1 MRRVPVILLLLGG
14 CDGKAA
20 AGENDE
26 GSTSTTAP
34 ASTSMSTGAPV
45 GTTSSSN
52 PGETT
57 TGNGTSSSTSPST
70 GSSSSDGSD
79 GESTSSS
86 ASDSSSSSTSD
97 AAESSSTG
105 TSAETCPSPPA
116 GLSRWLVGNEAD
128 ADVDPTGP
136 GLILMGG
143 GPDVDEA
150 FSAAFG
156 WASGGDAV
164 VIRASGSDGYNDYFL
179 DDIGGL
185 DSVETLRVDNAVWAN
200 DPYVACRV
208 EQAEVIFFAGGDQ
221 ADYMTFYGESPL
233 AEAVQ
238 SVYERGGVI
247 GGTSAGLA
255 ILGEFV
261 FAAYEGTVYPDEV
274 LEDPYNMYMTMDE
287 GPFAFAPLQ
296 GIVTDSHFYE
306 RDRMGRLLGFMARI
320 AQDGWHPDPVGIG
333 VDEVT
338 ALVID
343 PEGVGTVHGDG
354 FVYVASE
361 GGTPEVCMPG
371 VPLTHAGLDLLR
383 LQAGDSVTLPGV
395 TDASVGTDEVG
406 AVGGALV
413 PANPY

>member
-1 MRRVPVILLLLGG
+1 MRRLPLLLLLLGG
-14 CDGKAA
+14 CDANPAVGETDDGSTTSTGADA
-20 AGENDE
+20 AGSTTGDATS
-26 GSTSTTAP
+26 GGVTSRGGGSTTKGAASTSTGA
-34 ASTSMSTGAPV
+34 ADDGQTSSTGS
-45 GTTSSSN
+45 G
-52 PGETT
+52 
-57 TGNGTSSSTSPST
+57 
-70 GSSSSDGSD
+70 GSSSSSDDGA
-79 GESTSSS
+79 G
-86 ASDSSSSSTSD
+86 
-97 AAESSSTG
+97 SSSTG
-105 TSAETCPSPPA
+105 VRVETCPAPPA
-116 GLSRWLVGNEAD
+116 GLSRWLVGNEVD

-150 FSAAFG
+150 FDAAFG
-156 WASGGDAV
+156 WAAGGDAV

-185 DSVETLRVDNAVWAN
+185 DSVETLRVDGAVWAD

-221 ADYMTFYGESPL
+221 ADYMTLYANSPL

-274 LEDPYNMYMTMDE
+274 LEDPYNMYTTMDE

-296 GIVTDSHFYE
+296 GVVTDSHFYE

-320 AQDGWHPDPVGIG
+320 AQDGWNPDPVGIG

-354 FVYVASE
+354 FVYVASD

-383 LQAGDSVTLPGV
+383 LQAGETVTLPGV
-395 TDASVGTDEVG
+395 TDASVATDEVG